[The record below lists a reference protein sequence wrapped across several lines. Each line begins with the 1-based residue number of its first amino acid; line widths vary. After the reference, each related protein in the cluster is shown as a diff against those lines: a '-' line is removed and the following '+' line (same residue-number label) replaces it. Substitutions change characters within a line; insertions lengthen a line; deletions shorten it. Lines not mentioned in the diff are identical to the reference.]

1 MRTLKEEC
9 LGILN
14 KGSFT
19 ITDPGPLHQPIRGF
33 YIRRDDKLR
42 LVVEVDADPSAS
54 SSAVD
59 HPPGTVRI
67 TTERVQLKS
76 LGGLEGELS
85 GVIPYS
91 VKTHSSGASEQWLKE
106 EASVHIATTR
116 NPAASEPVRVIDWL
130 ENLPQ
135 SPFVWP
141 AGTKVVTN
149 TTTTRTIVLD
159 DGITISTDND
169 TYRFSNNAV
178 KLTVCGVTFYVCALA
193 PEDDSGI
200 KPGCIIYDGL
210 PDDGLRKK
218 VRVALSFALGIYLI
232 ELGSTQY
239 DAEWGIVSTL
249 ARSAYSLGRHAF
261 ELHVLPPAPLGPR
274 FQHELNPVQ
283 LAQAVTAFVEAFDRL
298 DLANLHWAYWH
309 ACAATPHIAPAHF
322 GAAIEALQDAYI
334 RANPDLVPSGWTP
347 RNEWKALRATL
358 TATIESADI
367 SAEAKV
373 ALSKKLTTFN
383 GIDQRQK
390 LKSLMAALDLRLGN
404 DEDAAWR
411 RRNNAAHG
419 TPIPEGQELAAIRDM
434 KLLRGLFQR
443 LLLRVT
449 NAAAQYIDYASPHH
463 EYRGLAEAPLD
474 ARAPARE
481 V

>member
-1 MRTLKEEC
+1 MRNLSEEC

-14 KGSFT
+14 KGLFT

-33 YIRRDDKLR
+33 SIRRDDKLR
-42 LVVEVDADPSAS
+42 LIVEIEADPGAT
-54 SSAVD
+54 SSAVG
-59 HPPGTVRI
+59 HPPGTVRM

-76 LGGLEGELS
+76 VGGLDGELS

-91 VKTHSSGASEQWLKE
+91 TKTHGSGASEQWLKE
-106 EASVHIATTR
+106 EASVHIAATR
-116 NPAASEPVRVIDWL
+116 NPARMEPVRVIDWL

-141 AGTKVVTN
+141 AGTRVVTN
-149 TTTTRTIVLD
+149 TTTTRTIALD
-159 DGITISTDND
+159 DGITICSDSEA
-169 TYRFSNNAV
+169 YRFSSNTA
-178 KLTVCGVTFYVCALA
+178 KLTVGRFTFYVCALD
-193 PEDDSGI
+193 PEDGSGI

-210 PDDGLRKK
+210 PDDGFRKK
-218 VRVALSFALGIYLI
+218 VRVALSFALGIYLV

-249 ARSAYSLGRHAF
+249 ARSAYTLGRHAF

-274 FQHELNPVQ
+274 FQHELNPAQ
-283 LAQAVTAFVEAFDRL
+283 LTRAVTAFVDTFDSL

-322 GAAIEALQDAYI
+322 GAAIEALQAAYLK
-334 RANPDLVPSGWTP
+334 ANPDLVKSAWAP
-347 RNEWKALRATL
+347 REEWKALRAAMT
-358 TATIESADI
+358 TTIESADI
-367 SAEAKV
+367 SAEAKA
-373 ALSKKLTTFN
+373 ALSEKLSTFN

-390 LKSLMAALDLRLGN
+390 LKALMAALNLHLGD

-411 RRNNAAHG
+411 RRNKAAHG

-449 NAAAQYIDYASPHH
+449 NAAPQYIDYASPHH
-463 EYRGLAEAPLD
+463 EYRSLADAPPD
-474 ARAPARE
+474 APAP
-481 V
+481 

>member
-14 KGSFT
+14 KGRFT

-33 YIRRDDKLR
+33 SIRRDDKLR
-42 LVVEVDADPSAS
+42 LVVEIDAHPSAS
-54 SSAVD
+54 STAVD

-76 LGGLEGELS
+76 LGGLYGELS

-91 VKTHSSGASEQWLKE
+91 TKTHSSGASDQWLKE

-116 NPAASEPVRVIDWL
+116 NPAASNPVRVIEWL

-149 TTTTRTIVLD
+149 TTTTQTIALD
-159 DGITISTDND
+159 DGVTISSESEAYT
-169 TYRFSNNAV
+169 FSNNAV
-178 KLTVCGVTFYVCALA
+178 KLTVGGVTFYVCALA
-193 PEDDSGI
+193 PEEGSGI
-200 KPGCIIYDGL
+200 KPGCIIYDGI
-210 PDDGLRKK
+210 PDDGFRKK
-218 VRVALSFALGIYLI
+218 VRVALSFALGIYLV

-239 DAEWGIVSTL
+239 DAEWGIVSTH
-249 ARSAYSLGRHAF
+249 ARSAYSLGLQAF

-274 FQHELNPVQ
+274 FQHELHPAQ
-283 LAQAVTAFVEAFDRL
+283 LTHAVTAFVEVFERL

-347 RNEWKALRATL
+347 RNEWKALRAML

-367 SAEAKV
+367 SAEAKA
-373 ALSKKLTTFN
+373 ALSKKLSTFN

-390 LKSLMAALDLRLGN
+390 LKSLMTALNLRLGN
-404 DEDAAWR
+404 DEGAAWR
-411 RRNNAAHG
+411 RRNKAAHG

-474 ARAPARE
+474 TPAPAPKI
-481 V
+481 